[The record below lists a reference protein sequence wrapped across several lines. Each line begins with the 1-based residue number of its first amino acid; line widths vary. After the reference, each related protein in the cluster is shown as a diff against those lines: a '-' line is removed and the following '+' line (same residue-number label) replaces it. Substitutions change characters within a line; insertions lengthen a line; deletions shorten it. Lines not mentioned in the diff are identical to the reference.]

1 MRTKWKL
8 YFWYNKLSYI
18 ISMKWTDQYY
28 LQSLRWG
35 WGLARKILPTSLG
48 STLSDYER
56 CFRFR
61 FCLKFKWIVYWA
73 HVKMIK
79 CRTGQM
85 ISLKR
90 EGLNRAKE
98 IKKLERKKRLKIIR
112 LNDAKIILMIKN
124 YLKCKNEAWTGSR

>member
-1 MRTKWKL
+1 M
-8 YFWYNKLSYI
+8 
-18 ISMKWTDQYY
+18 
-28 LQSLRWG
+28 
-35 WGLARKILPTSLG
+35 
-48 STLSDYER
+48 
-56 CFRFR
+56 
-61 FCLKFKWIVYWA
+61 
-73 HVKMIK
+73 KMIK

-124 YLKCKNEAWTGSR
+124 YLKCKNEA